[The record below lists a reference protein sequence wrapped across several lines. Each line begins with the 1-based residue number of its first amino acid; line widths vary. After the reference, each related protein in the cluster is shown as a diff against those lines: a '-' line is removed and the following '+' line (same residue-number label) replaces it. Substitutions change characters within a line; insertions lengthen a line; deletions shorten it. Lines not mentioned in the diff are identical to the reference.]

1 MSPIESPFVS
11 EELFASEP
19 DPALSGQVARLAA
32 ASPFLGEM
40 LFEAMTEAEPADE
53 PAAEAADDLDEV
65 ALEQVMADPSTRPGE
80 GEHADSRL
88 EAEPQLFELGDLEA
102 IQDVGHDTATPDD
115 ESSDD
120 AECEC
125 NEAESDDTESD
136 TEIVLPHEL

>member
-11 EELFASEP
+11 DELFASEP

-40 LFEAMTEAEPADE
+40 VFEAMVEAE
-53 PAAEAADDLDEV
+53 PAAEAVDDLDEV
-65 ALEQVMADPSTRPGE
+65 TLEQVMADPSTRPGE